1 MLGGLNMPRLA
12 PWLHRAALAAL
23 CAAYLQGG
31 LVKALDFPGAL
42 AEMAH
47 FGLQP
52 AAPFALATIAL
63 ELGASVLV
71 ISGRWRWL
79 GALALAAFTAAAT
92 LMANRYWA
100 AAGPERFQLMNAF
113 YEHIGLVG
121 GLLLVAGQ
129 DLNARRH
136 A

>member
-1 MLGGLNMPRLA
+1 MSVKGLS
-12 PWLHRAALAAL
+12 PWLHRAALLAL

-31 LVKALDFPGAL
+31 LVKALDFPGAV

-52 AAPFALATIAL
+52 AAPLAAATIAL
-63 ELGASVLV
+63 ELGASALV

-92 LMANRYWA
+92 LLANRYWET
-100 AAGPERFQLMNAF
+100 AGHERFMQMNAF
-113 YEHIGLVG
+113 YEHIGLIG
-121 GLLLVAGQ
+121 GLALVALQ
-129 DLNARRH
+129 DLNERRH

>member
-1 MLGGLNMPRLA
+1 MRA
-12 PWLHRAALAAL
+12 TQRAAWAHHAALLAL

-31 LVKALDFPGAL
+31 LVKALDFSGAV

-52 AAPFALATIAL
+52 AAPFAAAAIVL
-63 ELGASVLV
+63 ELGASALV
-71 ISGRWRWL
+71 IGGRWRWL

-92 LMANRYWA
+92 LTANRYWA
-100 AAGPERFQLMNAF
+100 AVGQERFQLMNAF

-121 GLLLVAGQ
+121 GFCLVAWQ
-129 DLNARRH
+129 DLNDRRH